1 MKKRTIIKWLL
12 FLFMLIAFL
21 ISEYPLVWVVLQ
33 SLKTETEFLES
44 IWTLPSSLNF
54 DNYAIAWNK
63 ACLLYTSPSP
73 RD

>member
-33 SLKTETEFLES
+33 SLKTETGVSGKHMDTAILTEF
-44 IWTLPSSLNF
+44 
-54 DNYAIAWNK
+54 
-63 ACLLYTSPSP
+63 
-73 RD
+73 